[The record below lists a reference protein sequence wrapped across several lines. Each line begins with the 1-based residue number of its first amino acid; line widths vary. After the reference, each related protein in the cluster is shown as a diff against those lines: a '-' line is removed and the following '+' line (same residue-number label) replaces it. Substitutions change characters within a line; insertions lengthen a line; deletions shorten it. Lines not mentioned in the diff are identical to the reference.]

1 MLETFTLA
9 TFQPLVGERFQIPAD
24 PGPIDVVLAEANAP
38 AAGERADPREG
49 GPRSPFSIV
58 FRGPLEPIL
67 PQRIY
72 EFRHDT
78 LGSFELFIVP
88 IGPDD
93 GAMQYEAVFA

>member
-38 AAGERADPREG
+38 AASERADPREG

>member
-9 TFQPLVGERFQIPAD
+9 TFEPLVGERFQIPAD

-38 AAGERADPREG
+38 APGERADPRDG

-58 FRGPLEPIL
+58 FRGPLVPIL

>member
-9 TFQPLVGERFQIPAD
+9 TFQPLVGERFQIAAD
-24 PGPIDVVLAEANAP
+24 QSPIDVVLAEANAP
-38 AAGERADPREG
+38 AAGGELESESGRVRA
-49 GPRSPFSIV
+49 PFSIV

-72 EFRHDT
+72 RFRHDA

-93 GAMQYEAVFA
+93 DAMQYEAVFA